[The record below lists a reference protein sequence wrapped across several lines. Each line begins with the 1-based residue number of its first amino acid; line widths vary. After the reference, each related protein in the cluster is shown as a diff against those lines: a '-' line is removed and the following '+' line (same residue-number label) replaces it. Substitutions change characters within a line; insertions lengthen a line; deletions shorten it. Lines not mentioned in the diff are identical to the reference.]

1 MDIFKHEIRH
11 NAFRQAN
18 DETGTL
24 RAGGGEVRN
33 TDIAIHRSFGTDW
46 LSSIFFWDFGIVAGD
61 VDGNFDIGHFD
72 VAVANIFDE
81 AAAATIGFYAQ
92 ATDGVFEGA
101 IANGEVAH
109 AAYRFAA
116 DGHAVAMQE
125 CAINDR
131 DVFASGGPARNRVA
145 GFQRDIVIA
154 DIEYAFCDENI
165 FARTG
170 IDGVGVGR
178 ISRSPN
184 RDMVDYDV
192 FTVGR
197 DQMEAGRVLQRDSL
211 N

>member
-1 MDIFKHEIRH
+1 MRKPLTVSLKVQLRTVRLRTPPTVSLPMDMPWPCK
-11 NAFRQAN
+11 NVQSTTVMSSQA
-18 DETGTL
+18 
-24 RAGGGEVRN
+24 AGGP
-33 TDIAIHRSFGTDW
+33 
-46 LSSIFFWDFGIVAGD
+46 
-61 VDGNFDIGHFD
+61 
-72 VAVANIFDE
+72 
-81 AAAATIGFYAQ
+81 
-92 ATDGVFEGA
+92 GA
-101 IANGEVAH
+101 
-109 AAYRFAA
+109 
-116 DGHAVAMQE
+116 
-125 CAINDR
+125 
-131 DVFASGGPARNRVA
+131 GGPARNRVA